1 MATKYLFALILPGL
15 LVVFFTRVTY
25 SRVLALVLTVA
36 LIAASV
42 YKGYTNTIWLIVVD
56 SFSLTLGFWYADQTK
71 RKMKQSYKLKPVYV
85 TETDRFFEFQRMF
98 VRIFMVSILL
108 FCGRM
113 VILTLDERNY
123 KKFDYT

>member
-71 RKMKQSYKLKPVYV
+71 RKMKQSL
-85 TETDRFFEFQRMF
+85 
-98 VRIFMVSILL
+98 
-108 FCGRM
+108 
-113 VILTLDERNY
+113 N
-123 KKFDYT
+123 

>member
-25 SRVLALVLTVA
+25 SRILALILTVA

-71 RKMKQSYKLKPVYV
+71 RKMKQSLK
-85 TETDRFFEFQRMF
+85 
-98 VRIFMVSILL
+98 
-108 FCGRM
+108 
-113 VILTLDERNY
+113 
-123 KKFDYT
+123 